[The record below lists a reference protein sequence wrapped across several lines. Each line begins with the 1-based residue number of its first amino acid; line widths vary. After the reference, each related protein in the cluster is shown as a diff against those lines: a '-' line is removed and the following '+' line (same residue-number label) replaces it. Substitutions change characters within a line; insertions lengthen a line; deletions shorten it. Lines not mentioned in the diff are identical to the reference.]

1 MENNNNNEIRNV
13 EFSAFSNSRLPLY
26 YIDSDLVFITDI
38 EKLPE
43 LSTMKL
49 KFNVFGGCIEGKM
62 ELDVNDKHYVV
73 LPGQVFICPSNQ
85 IISNLMISPDLKFQ
99 SMCLTDRIIQQLLS
113 TNVDIWN
120 RAVYVRAEKVWSPV
134 PGHNPDTAQQM
145 MSLLH
150 DIIEEKG
157 NPFREEMVRSL
168 LQIILLGF
176 CAVQKVIEE
185 KEGEQPLTLYRS
197 PQGKVIFSKFCEL
210 IRDEEI
216 KHQPVYYYA
225 EKLCISAKYLSFVC
239 KEITGK
245 SANEFIQQAVVDEI
259 THYLRNTSLSV
270 KEIAGRLGFSNI
282 SFFGK
287 YVKSRLGVS
296 PNEFRKQLAEK

>member
-1 MENNNNNEIRNV
+1 MENNSNNEIRNV
-13 EFSAFSNSRLPLY
+13 EFSAFSNTKLPLY

-49 KFNVFGGCIEGKM
+49 KFNVFGGCLEGKI

-99 SMCLTDRIIQQLLS
+99 FMCLTDRIIQQLLS

-120 RAVYVRAEKVWSPV
+120 RAVYVRAEKVWSPI
-134 PGHNPDTAQQM
+134 PGHKSDTAQRM

-168 LQIILLGF
+168 LQMILLGF
-176 CAVQKVIEE
+176 CAMQKVIEE

>member
-1 MENNNNNEIRNV
+1 MENNSNNEIRNV
-13 EFSAFSNSRLPLY
+13 EFSAFSNTKLPLY

-49 KFNVFGGCIEGKM
+49 KFNVFGGCLEGKI

-99 SMCLTDRIIQQLLS
+99 FMCLTDRIIQQLLS

-120 RAVYVRAEKVWSPV
+120 RAVYVRAEKVWSPL
-134 PGHNPDTAQQM
+134 PGHNPGTAQRM

-168 LQIILLGF
+168 LQMILLGF
-176 CAVQKVIEE
+176 CAMQKRIEE
-185 KEGEQPLTLYRS
+185 KAGEQPLVQFKS
-197 PQGKVIFSKFCEL
+197 PQGKVIFSKFCDL
-210 IRDEEI
+210 LRDEEI

-245 SANEFIQQAVVDEI
+245 SANDFIQQTVVDEI
-259 THYLRNTSLSV
+259 THYLRSTSLSV
-270 KEIAGRLGFSNI
+270 KEIAGRMGFSNI